1 MLRYLLILICLAGTT
16 NVIAQNP
23 VAPAAKTTE
32 KQPAEIDY
40 KEMGAPMPRLKV
52 KLYKDTAKKNNVTES
67 AEPMRKKRKADEKIY
82 LTNEDVDNDGNLF
95 VMMFNPTCSHC
106 EDMAALL
113 RNNIS
118 LFKKTQI
125 VLQANPGMAQYI
137 PDFVNR
143 QHLNDYPTFH
153 VGSDS
158 ADFINKIYLFQMLP
172 QINIYDHDRKLIKT
186 YNGEVP
192 VDSLKKYID

>member
-67 AEPMRKKRKADEKIY
+67 AEPIRKKKKAEEKIY

>member
-153 VGSDS
+153 IGSDS